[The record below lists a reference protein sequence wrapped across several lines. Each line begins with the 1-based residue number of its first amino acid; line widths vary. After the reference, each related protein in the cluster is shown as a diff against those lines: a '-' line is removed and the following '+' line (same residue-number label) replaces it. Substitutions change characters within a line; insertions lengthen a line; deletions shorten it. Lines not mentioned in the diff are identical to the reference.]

1 MISGFLGLVGLMG
14 LVGLDGLLGAV
25 RLVGLVVVVS
35 YIRFNCK
42 RKNGVKMD
50 GKKFQGV
57 RCQMAKDMINLQST
71 FFLDPF
77 HKSQVLN
84 QNKDTVIDF
93 TNLTLIGCK
102 CIGFLI

>member
-42 RKNGVKMD
+42 RKNGVKN
-50 GKKFQGV
+50 GWPKV
-57 RCQMAKDMINLQST
+57 PRLMAKVMKN
-71 FFLDPF
+71 
-77 HKSQVLN
+77 N
-84 QNKDTVIDF
+84 QNNHLKWI
-93 TNLTLIGCK
+93 
-102 CIGFLI
+102 

>member
-1 MISGFLGLVGLMG
+1 MGLMG

-57 RCQMAKDMINLQST
+57 RCQMAKVMKNSI
-71 FFLDPF
+71 FLEPF
-77 HKSQVLN
+77 HK
-84 QNKDTVIDF
+84 NKPLLISVIAPHDLCVPILF
-93 TNLTLIGCK
+93 A
-102 CIGFLI
+102 CIS